1 VLIVKKLFAK
11 KMEKWLAID
20 FILPTT
26 GTGRQSLKAFP
37 VKPAAQLQT
46 GEWLTTR
53 HSEFEPQV
61 PGQGSTHF

>member
-11 KMEKWLAID
+11 QMEKWLEID

-37 VKPAAQLQT
+37 VKPATQLQT